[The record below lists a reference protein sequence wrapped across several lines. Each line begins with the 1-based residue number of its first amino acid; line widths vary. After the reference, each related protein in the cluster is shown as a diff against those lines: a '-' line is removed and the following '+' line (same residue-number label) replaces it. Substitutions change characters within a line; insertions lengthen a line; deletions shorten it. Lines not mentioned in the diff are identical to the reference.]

1 MSAPTSRRLRVLLTN
16 DDGPPT
22 AKTGSSPFVYPFAKA
37 LVERLGWDVRVVV
50 PSTQKSWVGKSYLI
64 AEKTAG
70 RYFYPDPKS
79 EDGTQGET
87 RELPRGVDKD
97 AGEIMEWVL
106 LDGTPA
112 TCASIALHNLF
123 PPESFDLCISG
134 PNFGRNTS
142 SSFALSSGTLGAA
155 LAASL
160 SGVNSIA
167 LSWGLMEGY
176 KPASDDLV
184 DAAVK
189 VSCDVVKRLFELGW
203 GEGPDKVDVY
213 SVNVPLMPSILDKP
227 EVHWTTMA
235 HTRYGR
241 LFKSISEPAS
251 SSAADQGGP
260 AAIPEPDESSIK
272 NVCDGDEDLMVKDE
286 HLSQKL
292 HFAFAPDIH
301 HLVNP
306 RPEDMREGE
315 DRTSLHYGGVSV
327 TPVRAAFAEA
337 PVPKGI
343 PLIDGY
349 KWRL

>member
-37 LVERLGWDVRVVV
+37 
-50 PSTQKSWVGKSYLI
+50 VGKSYLI

-134 PNFGRNTS
+134 
-142 SSFALSSGTLGAA
+142 GTLGAA

-251 SSAADQGGP
+251 SSADQGGP
-260 AAIPEPDESSIK
+260 AAIPEPDESSIN
-272 NVCDGDEDLMVKDE
+272 NVCDGDENLMVKDE

-292 HFAFAPDIH
+292 HFAFAPDID

-306 RPEDMREGE
+306 RPEDMVRSRLFLMFISHSSASITLFPIQQEEGE

-343 PLIDGY
+343 PLVDGY